1 MIRRIAVNTG
11 GGDAPGLN
19 AVIRA
24 VAISAMGRGWEVLGI
39 RYGYRGLIEDDPAGV
54 VSLDRNSVRG
64 IHHLGGTIL
73 GSTNRGDPF
82 RYPMMKDGQLVPTD
96 VSGKVIRRLEE
107 LGVDALVAIGG
118 DGSIKLSAKLLER
131 GLPRVIAVPK
141 TIDNDLSGTDQT
153 FGFDT
158 AVATATE
165 AIDKLHTTAQAHER
179 VMVVEVMGRHAGWI
193 ALYSGIAGGAD
204 VVLIPELPFDIERVC
219 DKIRWR
225 EVMNRRFAIVVVA
238 EGATEVGGA
247 AVFKEGAG
255 QFKEHGQLGGIAERV
270 AHEIQLRTGKE
281 TRSIV
286 LGHLQRG
293 GSPVM
298 TDRVLALRLGCAAT
312 RFIADTTTSG
322 LVAIRGNTIQLVP
335 IADGTARVRTVPLD
349 SDVLLTGRQLGICF
363 GDEQPESFEPSLTP
377 PPPSLPPYRVF
388 KGGPA

>member
-19 AVIRA
+19 AVIKA
-24 VAISAMGRGWEVLGI
+24 VAISGMSRGWEVLGI
-39 RYGYRGLIEDDPAGV
+39 RHGYRGLLEDGDGV
-54 VSLDRNSVRG
+54 VALDRNSVRG
-64 IHHLGGTIL
+64 IHHMGGTIL

-82 RYPMMKDGQLVPTD
+82 HYPVMKDGQLTPTD
-96 VSGKVIRRLEE
+96 VSAQVIERLGQ

-118 DGSIKLSAKLLER
+118 DGSIKLAAKLMER

-141 TIDNDLSGTDQT
+141 TIDNDLPGTDQT

-179 VMVVEVMGRHAGWI
+179 VMTVEVMGRNAGWI

-204 VVLIPELPFDIERVC
+204 VILIPEIPFDIERVC

-225 EVMNRRFAIVVVA
+225 EAMNRRFAIVVVA
-238 EGATEVGGA
+238 EGAMPVGGEA
-247 AVFKEGAG
+247 LFKEQADK
-255 QFKEHGQLGGIAERV
+255 FKEHGTLGGIAERV
-270 AHEIQLRTGKE
+270 AREIQARTGKE

-312 RFIADTTTSG
+312 RFIAESNVSG
-322 LVAIRGNTIQLVP
+322 LVALRGNDIRLVP
-335 IADGTARVRTVPLD
+335 LTEATQRIRTVPMD
-349 SDVLLTGRQLGICF
+349 SDVLSTGRQLGVCF
-363 GDEQPESFEPSLTP
+363 GDELPESFEPSMLP
-377 PPPSLPPYRVF
+377 PPPSLPPYR
-388 KGGPA
+388 KLKPPA

>member
-24 VAISAMGRGWEVLGI
+24 VAISGMTRGWEVLGI
-39 RYGYRGLIEDDPAGV
+39 RQGYRGLLDDPDGV
-54 VSLDRNSVRG
+54 VCLDRNSVRG
-64 IHHLGGTIL
+64 IHHRGGTIL

-82 RYPMMKDGQLVPTD
+82 NYPVMKGGELVPTD
-96 VSGKVIRRLEE
+96 VSGKIIQRLEE

-118 DGSIKLSAKLLER
+118 DGSIRLSAKLLER
-131 GLPRVIAVPK
+131 GLRRVIAVPK
-141 TIDNDLSGTDQT
+141 TIDNDLAGTDLT

-158 AVATATE
+158 AVATATD

-193 ALYSGIAGGAD
+193 ALYSGMAGGAD
-204 VVLIPELPFDIERVC
+204 VVLIPEIPFDMERVC

-225 EVMNRRFAIVVVA
+225 EIMNRRFAIVVVA
-238 EGATEVGGA
+238 EGAMPAGGS
-247 AVFKEGAG
+247 AVFKEGADK
-255 QFKEHGQLGGIAERV
+255 FKEHGQLGGIAEYV
-270 AHEIQLRTGKE
+270 AREVHERTGKE

-322 LVAIRGNTIQLVP
+322 LVAVRGSQIQFVP
-335 IADGTARVRTVPLD
+335 ISEGIQRIRTVPLD
-349 SDVLLTGRQLGICF
+349 SDVLTSARQLTICL
-363 GDEQPESFEPSLTP
+363 GDEPPDAGGCGEPTGAFGCEAETFP
-377 PPPSLPPYRVF
+377 
-388 KGGPA
+388 KHCQG